1 VTGQLP
7 LFGRQYVHVGL
18 RGICIMCKVS
28 LAMAE
33 LYDDCGSCRGRV
45 EPVPPR
51 AVLGAETAPLP
62 LVAEER
68 AA

>member
-1 VTGQLP
+1 
-7 LFGRQYVHVGL
+7 
-18 RGICIMCKVS
+18 
-28 LAMAE
+28 MAE

-62 LVAEER
+62 LVAASLE